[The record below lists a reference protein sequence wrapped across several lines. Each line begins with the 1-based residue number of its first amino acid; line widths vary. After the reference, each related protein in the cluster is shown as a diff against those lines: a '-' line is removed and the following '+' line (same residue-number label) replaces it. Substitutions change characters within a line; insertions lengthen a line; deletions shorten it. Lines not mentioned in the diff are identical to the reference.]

1 MKVEQGNLPIEA
13 HRRYAIDQQI
23 KKDNPL
29 VDLLAQVK
37 ARPSNTQQS
46 STISSSHLSALN
58 LSKESTYSWTS
69 FSPPLNLNLDRLF
82 SFEFFSTLKEA
93 ADIFS
98 SFSSQTKGIKHKG
111 EYALKE
117 LFALTNQ
124 LQDMFLLIQSKRIG
138 LQQG

>member
-23 KKDNPL
+23 KNDNPL
-29 VDLLAQVK
+29 IDLLAQAK

-46 STISSSHLSALN
+46 STISSSHLAALN
-58 LSKESTYSWTS
+58 LNKESTYSWTS
-69 FSPPLNLNLDRLF
+69 FSPPPNLNLDPLF
-82 SFEFFSTLKEA
+82 SFEFFSALKQA

-98 SFSSQTKGIKHKG
+98 SFTSQAKGMKYKG
-111 EYALKE
+111 DYALKE
-117 LFALTNQ
+117 LFSLTNQ